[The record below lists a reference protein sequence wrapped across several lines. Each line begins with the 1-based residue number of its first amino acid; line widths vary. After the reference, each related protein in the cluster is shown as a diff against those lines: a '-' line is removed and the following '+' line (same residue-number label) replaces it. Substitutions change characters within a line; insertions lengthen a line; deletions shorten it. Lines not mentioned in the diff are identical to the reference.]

1 MCSLKDSQT
10 FFTQFFPLYTLYLF
24 FMLSNDNIVD
34 TKKPDEIIHLLLLWI
49 NFQDYFCIHHSFLL
63 NIQDCINN
71 KWRFI
76 RFSVLI
82 KLRKKYFSAFRRRH
96 NTAEIFTFTCYF
108 MFQVFWFLRNFFVLK
123 DNSNSKNDDDDDDDD
138 DDDGDDDDDEL
149 LLCYV

>member
-1 MCSLKDSQT
+1 MISIMCSLKDFQT

-82 KLRKKYFSAFRRRH
+82 KFRKNISVPSEGVTTLQKSLLSHAILCFK
-96 NTAEIFTFTCYF
+96 
-108 MFQVFWFLRNFFVLK
+108 FFG
-123 DNSNSKNDDDDDDDD
+123 S
-138 DDDGDDDDDEL
+138 
-149 LLCYV
+149 